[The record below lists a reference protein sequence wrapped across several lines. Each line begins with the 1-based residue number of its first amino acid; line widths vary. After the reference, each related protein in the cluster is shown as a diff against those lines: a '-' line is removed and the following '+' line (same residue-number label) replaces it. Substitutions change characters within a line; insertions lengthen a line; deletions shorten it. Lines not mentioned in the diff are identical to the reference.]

1 MSASPARA
9 DSRFR
14 PARVKARRAGLEPS
28 IHFDGCYSVQERVCF
43 MCSSVVGMMTQS
55 W

>member
-14 PARVKARRAGLEPS
+14 PARVKARPAGFERS
-28 IHFDGCYSVQERVCF
+28 THFDSCYSVQERVCF
-43 MCSSVVGMMTQS
+43 MCSSVVGMITQS